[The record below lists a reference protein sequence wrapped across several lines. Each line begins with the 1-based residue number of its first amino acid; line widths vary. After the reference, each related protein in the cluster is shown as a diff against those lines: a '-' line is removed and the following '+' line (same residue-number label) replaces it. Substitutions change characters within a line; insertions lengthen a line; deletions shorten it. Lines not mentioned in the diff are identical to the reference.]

1 MVSQRGC
8 PGYNMPGCSLVHR
21 RLAEHSDWMTWSS
34 HPAPDEYIDHVSQL
48 PVSVAIYHYDD
59 FVEIT
64 KA

>member
-1 MVSQRGC
+1 
-8 PGYNMPGCSLVHR
+8 
-21 RLAEHSDWMTWSS
+21 MTWSS